1 MLSIDDLNDNILDL
15 NKYND
20 GKDIVLNITSTYD
33 EDNKYVLIDLPYT
46 SLNNMDCNKYY
57 HNPKSDEPTYV
68 YHKDDKKYSLIDLPY
83 NMNFDKNNP
92 KYKSSETMIYKNV
105 DVNDGVTNQIIN
117 TKRMSITFF
126 VDKFSKNYTWT
137 QIKYIDDVVMNYLTQ
152 LIPSTAIVDI
162 KYKTR

>member
-1 MLSIDDLNDNILDL
+1 M
-15 NKYND
+15 Y
-20 GKDIVLNITSTYD
+20 
-33 EDNKYVLIDLPYT
+33 
-46 SLNNMDCNKYY
+46 
-57 HNPKSDEPTYV
+57 
-68 YHKDDKKYSLIDLPY
+68 
-83 NMNFDKNNP
+83 
-92 KYKSSETMIYKNV
+92 IYKNV

-126 VDKFSKNYTWT
+126 VDKFSKEYTWS

>member
-1 MLSIDDLNDNILDL
+1 MVENYNITINEDSKVHYFGNYQTYVYDKKKNDN
-15 NKYND
+15 
-20 GKDIVLNITSTYD
+20 VLTSIT
-33 EDNKYVLIDLPYT
+33 YT
-46 SLNNMDCNKYY
+46 SLNDMDCGKY
-57 HNPKSDEPTYV
+57 NQQKCV
-68 YHKDDKKYSLIDLPY
+68 C
-83 NMNFDKNNP
+83 DKNNQQ
-92 KYKSSETMIYKNV
+92 KCVCDKSSETMIYKNV

-126 VDKFSKNYTWT
+126 VDKFSKDYTWT

>member
-1 MLSIDDLNDNILDL
+1 MFDERCHDDVDTLIDNLNDTCGFKSLSKEN
-15 NKYND
+15 Y
-20 GKDIVLNITSTYD
+20 NITINEDSKVHYFGNYLPNEPTYD
-33 EDNKYVLIDLPYT
+33 EEGKLLTSVTYT
-46 SLNNMDCNKYY
+46 SLNDMDC
-57 HNPKSDEPTYV
+57 
-68 YHKDDKKYSLIDLPY
+68 KKY
-83 NMNFDKNNP
+83 
-92 KYKSSETMIYKNV
+92 SSETMIYKNV

-126 VDKFSKNYTWT
+126 VDKFSKEYTWT

>member
-1 MLSIDDLNDNILDL
+1 MHYFGNYQTYLYKWDNKEKKCECDKELILSDIPYNSLNDMDCG
-15 NKYND
+15 KYNLE
-20 GKDIVLNITSTYD
+20 KIVY
-33 EDNKYVLIDLPYT
+33 
-46 SLNNMDCNKYY
+46 
-57 HNPKSDEPTYV
+57 
-68 YHKDDKKYSLIDLPY
+68 
-83 NMNFDKNNP
+83 DKNNQQ
-92 KYKSSETMIYKNV
+92 KCVCDKSSETMIYKNV

-126 VDKFSKNYTWT
+126 VDKFSKEYTWT